1 VYQYLS
7 RSYSSIQKKV
17 GSLFDPAKDGAQTCR
32 PEIHEL
38 QSWMLAESQPK
49 AQPKAVTVTWS
60 QIATPAEQQGFS
72 DFDSWIEVRSL
83 ERIQLFHY
91 SAIATT
97 I

>member
-38 QSWMLAESQPK
+38 QSWMLPQAEGQ
-49 AQPKAVTVTWS
+49 AQAVTVTWS

>member
-1 VYQYLS
+1 MYQYLS

-38 QSWMLAESQPK
+38 QSWMLAES
-49 AQPKAVTVTWS
+49 AVTVTWS

>member
-38 QSWMLAESQPK
+38 QSWMLAES
-49 AQPKAVTVTWS
+49 AVTVTWS

>member
-1 VYQYLS
+1 MYQYLS

-17 GSLFDPAKDGAQTCR
+17 GSLFDLAKDGAQTCR

-38 QSWMLAESQPK
+38 QSWMLAES
-49 AQPKAVTVTWS
+49 AVTVTWS
-60 QIATPAEQQGFS
+60 QIATTAEQQGFS

-83 ERIQLFHY
+83 ECIQLFHY

>member
-1 VYQYLS
+1 MYQYLS

-38 QSWMLAESQPK
+38 QSWMLAES
-49 AQPKAVTVTWS
+49 AAVTVTWS